1 LEKEFKEIMLT
12 RAQTEAFTQCHMKI
26 DKTLEIEDMCN
37 LSKIKEWEITV
48 KFVKKLDGTKMR
60 D

>member
-1 LEKEFKEIMLT
+1 MLI

>member
-1 LEKEFKEIMLT
+1 
-12 RAQTEAFTQCHMKI
+12 MKI
-26 DKTLEIEDMCN
+26 DKTLEIKDMCN

-48 KFVKKLDGTKMR
+48 KFVKKLDGIKMR